1 MAIEAAK
8 KVWDFAASLLL
19 VEEAGGK
26 ATDFEG
32 KRWTSDTKEYI
43 ASNGIVHQDILRLI
57 GKNMKDK

>member
-1 MAIEAAK
+1 
-8 KVWDFAASLLL
+8 L